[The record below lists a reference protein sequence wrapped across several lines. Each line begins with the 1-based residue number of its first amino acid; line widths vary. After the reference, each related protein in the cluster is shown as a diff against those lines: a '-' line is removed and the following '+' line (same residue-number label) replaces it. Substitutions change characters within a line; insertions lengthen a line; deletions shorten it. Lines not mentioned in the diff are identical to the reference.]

1 MSRRRFDEPM
11 RLATGRWGS
20 TYWRPISCDRYFW
33 QNVVQDQDSDC
44 WLWTGEQ
51 TPGGYGRV
59 SRQRQQG
66 GRTYAR
72 LVAHRYAYEDLI
84 GEVDPALDLDHL
96 CRNRLCVNPYH
107 LDPGPPA
114 ENMRRGRL
122 ARGMA
127 A

>member
-1 MSRRRFDEPM
+1 MYLAIGRRG
-11 RLATGRWGS
+11 A

-33 QNVVQDQDSDC
+33 QNVEQADDSDC
-44 WLWTGEQ
+44 WEWTGEQ
-51 TPGGYGRV
+51 TPGGYGRL
-59 SRQRQQG
+59 SRQRVPG

-107 LDPGPPA
+107 LDPVPPA
-114 ENMRRGRL
+114 VNCQRGLDARR
-122 ARGMA
+122 A